1 MRRHRASCR
10 GRQRRAC
17 AAPRGGPGAR
27 DLIAQGCSIDLHP
40 RAFAPGH
47 SAVTLIAQIGVA
59 IDQIDADGFRL
70 ITDRSYTP
78 YLRTWLAHA
87 LAG

>member
-1 MRRHRASCR
+1 M
-10 GRQRRAC
+10 
-17 AAPRGGPGAR
+17 
-27 DLIAQGCSIDLHP
+27 
-40 RAFAPGH
+40 
-47 SAVTLIAQIGVA
+47 TLIAQIGVA